1 LAESQRKASHLT
13 TTLFNQAMQAHQ
25 RGRISEAESLY
36 RQIVAQD
43 PKNFDALHM
52 LGIVCSGAGKIQE
65 ADGFF
70 RAALSI
76 DPGFPPCHVNYGF
89 CLLKQ
94 KQFNEAV
101 ESFDK
106 ALTLFPRFAEA
117 WHGRGNA
124 LRELKRGEEALA
136 AYDKA
141 AALKPNLAEAYAG
154 RGKVLSELKRHDEAI
169 AAYDKALSC
178 NPNLEFVAGER
189 LHWKM
194 RLCDWSNFGPAR
206 EHLIASVRDKKPYA
220 QPFAFLSISSSPE
233 EQLECAKLWI
243 NEKCQAS
250 ARPIWVGEIYNHD
263 RIRVAYV
270 SADFRQHPVAG
281 LIAGLIEG
289 HSRECFEVTGISLR
303 PEESSEMGQ
312 RLKRAFDRFID
323 ASGMTSEAIARLT
336 RQLEVDIAIDLMGF
350 TEGSRTDVFAQRA
363 APIQINYLGYPGTMG
378 APYIDYIIA
387 DHVVVPQRQQ
397 VFYSEKIIYMPD
409 SFQANDRSRPISL
422 NKFTREQLGL
432 PAEAFVFCCFN
443 NNYKITPAV
452 FDVWMRIL
460 NRVRGSVLW
469 LVASDKPVQK
479 NLRTEA
485 AARGVDPGRLVFAE
499 RVPYAEYL
507 SRLSAADLFLDTEPY
522 NAGATASDALW
533 AGLPVLTCECDVF
546 VGRMGAS
553 LLSAIGLAELVTETP
568 QAYEELADELATN
581 PEKLRAIK
589 DKLDRNRLTTPLFDT
604 QRFIR
609 HIEAAY
615 TQAYRRYQAGLPPD
629 HIQSP
634 Q

>member
-1 LAESQRKASHLT
+1 MTA
-13 TTLFNQAMQAHQ
+13 LFNQAVQAHQ
-25 RGRISEAESLY
+25 SGKLSEAESLY
-36 RQIVAQD
+36 RQIIAQD

-52 LGIVCSGAGKIQE
+52 LGIVCSSTGKIQE
-65 ADGFF
+65 ADGLF

-106 ALTLFPRFAEA
+106 ALALFPHFAEA
-117 WHGRGNA
+117 WLGRGNA
-124 LRELKRGEEALA
+124 LRELKRGEDALA
-136 AYDKA
+136 AYAKA
-141 AALKPNLAEAYAG
+141 IALKPNLAEAYAG

-194 RLCDWSNFGPAR
+194 RLCDWSNFGSER
-206 EHLIASVRDKKPYA
+206 EALVASVRGKKPYA

-243 NEKCQAS
+243 SEKYQAS
-250 ARPIWVGEIYNHD
+250 ARPIWDGEIYNHD
-263 RIRVAYV
+263 RIRVAYI
-270 SADFRQHPVAG
+270 SADFRQHPVAV

-289 HSRECFEVTGISLR
+289 HSREGFDVTGISLR
-303 PEESSEMGQ
+303 PEEASEMGQ
-312 RLKRAFDRFID
+312 RMKRAFDRFID
-323 ASGMTSEAIARLT
+323 ASVMTNQDIARLI
-336 RQLEVDIAIDLMGF
+336 RQLEIDIAIDLMGF
-350 TEGSRTDVFAQRA
+350 TEGSRTEILAQRA
-363 APIQINYLGYPGTMG
+363 APIQVNYLGFPGTMG
-378 APYIDYIIA
+378 ANYIDYLIA
-387 DHVVVPQRQQ
+387 DHVVIPHHQQ
-397 VFYSEKIIYMPD
+397 KFYSEKIIYMPD
-409 SFQANDRSRPISL
+409 SFQANDRGRPLSS
-422 NKFTREQLGL
+422 NTFTRQQLGL

-452 FDVWMRIL
+452 FDVWMRTL

-485 AARGVDPGRLVFAE
+485 AARGVHPGRLIFAE

-507 SRLSAADLFLDTEPY
+507 SRLSAADLFLDTAP
-522 NAGATASDALW
+522 A
-533 AGLPVLTCECDVF
+533 C
-546 VGRMGAS
+546 
-553 LLSAIGLAELVTETP
+553 
-568 QAYEELADELATN
+568 
-581 PEKLRAIK
+581 
-589 DKLDRNRLTTPLFDT
+589 
-604 QRFIR
+604 
-609 HIEAAY
+609 
-615 TQAYRRYQAGLPPD
+615 
-629 HIQSP
+629 
-634 Q
+634 

>member
-1 LAESQRKASHLT
+1 MTA
-13 TTLFNQAMQAHQ
+13 LFNQAVQAHQ
-25 RGRISEAESLY
+25 SGKLSEAESLY
-36 RQIVAQD
+36 RQIIAQD

-52 LGIVCSGAGKIQE
+52 LGIVCSSTGKIQE
-65 ADGFF
+65 AGGFF

-94 KQFNEAV
+94 KQFNQAI

-106 ALTLFPRFAEA
+106 GLTLFPRFAEA
-117 WHGRGNA
+117 WLGRGNA
-124 LRELKRGEEALA
+124 LRELKRSEDALA

-141 AALKPNLAEAYAG
+141 VALKPNLAEAYAG
-154 RGKVLSELKRHDEAI
+154 RGKVLSELQRHDEAI
-169 AAYDKALSC
+169 AAYDKALSLK
-178 NPNLEFVAGER
+178 PNLEFVAGER

-194 RLCDWSNFGPAR
+194 RLCDWSDFGPER
-206 EHLIASVRDKKPYA
+206 EHLLASVRDKKPYA

-243 NEKCQAS
+243 SEKYRAS
-250 ARPIWVGEIYNHD
+250 ARPIWDGEIYRHD
-263 RIRVAYV
+263 RIRIAYV
-270 SADFRQHPVAG
+270 SADFRQHAIAV

-289 HSRECFEVTGISLR
+289 HSRGDFEVTGISLR
-303 PEESSEMGQ
+303 PAEASEMGQ
-312 RLKRAFDRFID
+312 RMKRAFDRFVD
-323 ASGMTSEAIARLT
+323 ASAMTSQDIAQLI
-336 RQLEVDIAIDLMGF
+336 RQLEIDIAIDLMGF
-350 TEGSRTDVFAQRA
+350 TEGSRTDIFTQRA

-387 DHVVVPQRQQ
+387 DHVVVPQHQQ
-397 VFYSEKIIYMPD
+397 KFYSEKIIYMPD
-409 SFQANDRSRPISL
+409 SFQANDRSRHISSST
-422 NKFTREQLGL
+422 FTRQQLGL
-432 PAEAFVFCCFN
+432 PAEGFVFCCFN
-443 NNYKITPAV
+443 NNYKISPDV

-485 AARGVDPGRLVFAE
+485 AARGVDPGRLIFAE

-507 SRLSAADLFLDTEPY
+507 SRLSAADLFLDTAPY

-533 AGLPVLTCECDVF
+533 AGLPVLTCECDAF

-553 LLSAIGLAELVTETP
+553 LLSAIGLPELVTATP
-568 QAYEELADELATN
+568 QAYEELAVELATSSV
-581 PEKLRAIK
+581 KLRTIK
-589 DKLDRNRLTTPLFDT
+589 DKLDRNRLITPLFDA

-615 TQAYRRYQAGLPPD
+615 TQAYRRYQAGLSPD